1 MNKVLAVVIAASLGV
16 SLSACRD
23 DAAVDADEIT
33 ATEMSEQPPPPA
45 AATSAAAPTQVV
57 MPVTVSA
64 DAVTVGKAVGA
75 DGAVTTIVTTY
86 SVADTVYA
94 SIPTSGHAPG
104 SDVHVY
110 WSYQDGSSHKEERKP
125 IPSGDKYVNFH
136 FSKADGLRVGKYTV
150 QFDVA
155 EVPVGIVDFSVQ

>member
-1 MNKVLAVVIAASLGV
+1 MNKVLAVVMAASLGV
-16 SLSACRD
+16 SLSACSD
-23 DAAVDADEIT
+23 DAAVDADVPT
-33 ATEMSEQPPPPA
+33 ATEMSEQPPPA

-75 DGAVTTIVTTY
+75 DGAATTIATTY

-125 IPSGDKYVNFH
+125 IPSGDKYVNIH
-136 FSKADGLRVGKYTV
+136 FSKADGLRLGKYTV